1 MPKAAASLARGS
13 ACLCCR
19 KRKLKCD
26 GGRPVCRQ
34 CTKMNRAEECEYDD
48 MTVKSRTQKLQ
59 EKLTMLETR
68 LRELESEP
76 SRSSQSSSAETSPE
90 AGPSTSPPSAVL
102 APFAPAAITDADPSS
117 LPTTFQDFSAFD
129 PSWSTNSPSSSSSSV
144 ELAAFPGVF
153 GEGSTDHLWPS
164 VTASS
169 SQVAPFLEGN
179 DTLGSGF
186 EINPGMY
193 PVSTHADPN
202 FSASF
207 FPQWDPKT
215 PLPNEHRTIL
225 MNIFLLHRHQFS
237 FEGDI
242 SRFDDSVPA
251 NLFRPEPHPALLSAI
266 YLLGCHFARSP
277 YYSGLEPIFFNKA
290 LSEITLALDS
300 SDRLV
305 DIIETSCLLAV
316 YLYINSRFLEGYC
329 HAFAAA
335 RLAVGIGLHQITSE
349 PYDSNTSSQQAT
361 VSTIP
366 LPAPRSQ
373 EEMRDRIA
381 AFWQVFIVDRC
392 WTIANGLPLALPD
405 GDSHNSRIKTPW
417 PTPPEAGIDPS
428 TYIPL
433 LRAKA
438 VALLERASRIA
449 SISNKN
455 DDYWAN
461 YNAAEIALKRLSAS
475 LPAFLGFEPWRM
487 QAPFIDVD
495 LFAIHSAVHGAM
507 IHLYRDV
514 NEGETQKGMRTIL
527 SLIRQLNNDDYEF
540 LEPTLC
546 ATWTCVAKEYMRFI
560 HIANQNPGGSDA
572 HSVSIAEQEIV
583 VLISAMK
590 MLSAFFP
597 IAGEHAKKIEQELQ
611 QTQGST

>member
-34 CTKMNRAEECEYDD
+34 CTKMNRVEECEYDD

-59 EKLTMLETR
+59 EKLSMLETR
-68 LRELESEP
+68 LRELESDP
-76 SRSSQSSSAETSPE
+76 SRSQTSSAETSPE
-90 AGPSTSPPSAVL
+90 AGPSTTTPSAIPPPFPPSAI
-102 APFAPAAITDADPSS
+102 ANGDPTS
-117 LPTTFQDFSAFD
+117 LSTTIQDFNAFD
-129 PSWSTNSPSSSSSSV
+129 PAWSINSPSSSSSSV
-144 ELAAFPGVF
+144 EFAAFPGVF
-153 GEGSTDHLWPS
+153 GEKSADHLWPS

-179 DTLGSGF
+179 DNLGSGL
-186 EINPGMY
+186 EISPENY
-193 PVSTHADPN
+193 PVSTHADPS
-202 FSASF
+202 FGAPF
-207 FPQWDPKT
+207 FPQWDPKA
-215 PLPNEHRTIL
+215 PLPNEHKTAL

-251 NLFRPEPHPALLSAI
+251 NLFRPEPHPALLNAI

-329 HAFAAA
+329 HAFSAA

-349 PYDSNTSSQQAT
+349 PYDSSAPSQQAT
-361 VSTIP
+361 ISTIP
-366 LPAPRSQ
+366 IPAPRSQ

-381 AFWQVFIVDRC
+381 AFWQVFVVDRC

-405 GDSHNSRIKTPW
+405 GDSPNSRIKTPW
-417 PTPPEAGIDPS
+417 PMPTEAGIDPS

-438 VALLERASRIA
+438 VALLERASRMA
-449 SISNKN
+449 SVSNKN
-455 DDYWAN
+455 DNFWAS

-546 ATWTCVAKEYMRFI
+546 AIWTCVAKEYIRSI

-572 HSVSIAEQEIV
+572 QTVSIAEQEIG

>member
-34 CTKMNRAEECEYDD
+34 CSKMNRVEECEYDD

-76 SRSSQSSSAETSPE
+76 SRSSQTSSAETSPE
-90 AGPSTSPPSAVL
+90 AGPSTSPTSAIL
-102 APFAPAAITDADPSS
+102 APVAPSAITDGDPTS
-117 LPTTFQDFSAFD
+117 LSTTFQDFNTFD
-129 PSWSTNSPSSSSSSV
+129 PTWTVNSPSSSSSSV

-153 GEGSTDHLWPS
+153 GEGPADHLWPS

-179 DTLGSGF
+179 DNLGSGF
-186 EINPGMY
+186 EISPGVY
-193 PVSTHADPN
+193 PVPTHADPN
-202 FSASF
+202 FASSF

-215 PLPNEHRTIL
+215 PLPNEHRTVL

-251 NLFRPEPHPALLSAI
+251 NLFRPEPHPALLNAI

-329 HAFAAA
+329 HAFSAA

-349 PYDSNTSSQQAT
+349 PYDSSAPSQQAA

-366 LPAPRSQ
+366 IPAPRSQ

-392 WTIANGLPLALPD
+392 WTVANGLPLALPD
-405 GDSHNSRIKTPW
+405 GDSPNSRIKTPW
-417 PTPPEAGIDPS
+417 PIPSEAGIDPS

-438 VALLERASRIA
+438 VALLERASRMA
-449 SISNKN
+449 SVSNKN

-475 LPAFLGFEPWRM
+475 LPAFIGFEPWRM

-507 IHLYRDV
+507 IHLYKDV

-546 ATWTCVAKEYMRFI
+546 ATWTCVAKEYIRSI
-560 HIANQNPGGSDA
+560 HTANQNAGGSDVYA
-572 HSVSIAEQEIV
+572 VTIAEQEIG

>member
-1 MPKAAASLARGS
+1 
-13 ACLCCR
+13 
-19 KRKLKCD
+19 
-26 GGRPVCRQ
+26 
-34 CTKMNRAEECEYDD
+34 MNRADECEYDD
-48 MTVKSRTQKLQ
+48 MMVKSRTQKLQ
-59 EKLTMLETR
+59 EKLMMLETR

-76 SRSSQSSSAETSPE
+76 SHSSQTSSAETSPAE
-90 AGPSTSPPSAVL
+90 AGPSTMPQSAILAPFPPSA
-102 APFAPAAITDADPSS
+102 ITDGDFNALS
-117 LPTTFQDFSAFD
+117 TTFQDWNTIDPAWSA
-129 PSWSTNSPSSSSSSV
+129 NSPSSSSSSV
-144 ELAAFPGVF
+144 DLVTFPGLF
-153 GEGSTDHLWPS
+153 GDGSADQLWPS

-169 SQVAPFLEGN
+169 SQLAPFLEGN
-179 DTLGSGF
+179 DIPASGF
-186 EINPGMY
+186 EINPDTY

-202 FSASF
+202 FAPSS

-215 PLPNEHRTIL
+215 PLPHEHRTIL
-225 MNIFLLHRHQFS
+225 INIFLRHRHQFS

-242 SRFDDSVPA
+242 SRFDESVPA
-251 NLFRPEPHPALLSAI
+251 ALFRPEPHPALMNAI

-277 YYSGLEPIFFNKA
+277 YYSGLEPIFFNNA
-290 LSEITLALDS
+290 LTEITLALDS

-329 HAFAAA
+329 HAFSAA
-335 RLAVGIGLHQITSE
+335 RLAVGIGLHQIASA
-349 PYDSNTSSQQAT
+349 PYDSTASSSSTYQQAT

-366 LPAPRSQ
+366 IPAPQSQ

-417 PTPPEAGIDPS
+417 PMPPEPGIDAS

-438 VALLERASRIA
+438 VALLERASRM
-449 SISNKN
+449 SSVSNKN

-461 YNAAEIALKRLSAS
+461 YNAAEIALKRLYAS
-475 LPAFLGFEPWRM
+475 LPAFLGFEPWRT
-487 QAPFIDVD
+487 QAPFIDVE
-495 LFAIHSAVHGAM
+495 LFAIHSAVHGAL
-507 IHLYRDV
+507 IYLYKDV
-514 NEGETQKGMRTIL
+514 NEEETQKGMRTVL
-527 SLIRQLNNDDYEF
+527 SLVRQLSNDDYEF
-540 LEPTLC
+540 LEPTLF
-546 ATWTCVAKEYMRFI
+546 ATWTCVAKEYIRSI
-560 HIANQNPGGSDA
+560 HMANQNPGGSDTYT
-572 HSVSIAEQEIV
+572 VSIAEQELD
-583 VLISAMK
+583 VLINAMK

-611 QTQGST
+611 QMQGSTS